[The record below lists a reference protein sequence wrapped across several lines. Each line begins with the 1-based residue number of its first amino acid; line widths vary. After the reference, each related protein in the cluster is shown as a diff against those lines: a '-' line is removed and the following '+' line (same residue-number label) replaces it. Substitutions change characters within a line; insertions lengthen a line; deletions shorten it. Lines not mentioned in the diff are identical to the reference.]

1 MLTQTDLN
9 AIGRLIDKKL
19 IPIDE
24 KLSKTV
30 TKEDSK
36 RFATK
41 DDLKKFATKRDLKT
55 TENRIIKR
63 INFATDYFDEKIIDH
78 EMRIKNLETN
88 YSVSVT

>member
-9 AIGRLIDKKL
+9 AIGQLIDKKV
-19 IPIDE
+19 IPIENKMTILEE

-36 RFATK
+36 KFSTK
-41 DDLKKFATKRDLKT
+41 KDLKA

-63 INFATDYFDEKIIDH
+63 INFATDYFDEKIINH
-78 EMRIKNLETN
+78 EKRIKNLENN
-88 YSVSVT
+88 YSASIA